1 MKGFT
6 SQEKLNDQYYATF
19 LPVGSGKVAIDMAPK
34 ALFPISLTAETP
46 VSSRLARGT
55 DGNKSKQLIEIT
67 AHGMREG
74 DVLRFITGPLINTE
88 SVVVGVI
95 DANTLVLGN
104 IIADATTSTCLKM
117 RHVTLTLDE
126 NGSLVTTSGPI
137 QYILDSVAEQVEEDT
152 VTPANNR
159 ALPTRSFVNVDGV
172 QEEVKID
179 TATPA
184 NTQPMPSGLFFMR
197 DGIAT
202 PVAKDT
208 VTPGNTRPIPMELV
222 STTGVEATFNVTTG
236 DLNIQTTH
244 TGLSPDSMQIGN
256 GTNLMAVN
264 ASLQAEVHDTDAN
277 AALVTLNA
285 VDFATQ
291 TTLAAL
297 LTELDLKA
305 DLTETQPV
313 SIAAAFPI
321 PTGASTEAKQDAE
334 IVILTSL
341 NGKDFATAAKQDTAQ
356 TRLDLLATEA
366 KQDTIIANQGTA
378 QTRLDLLATEAKQD
392 TLQLKVD
399 TLATEAKQDDMIVE
413 LTAIKT
419 AVEASI
425 DTVEDYYKRDFTGS
439 PLTTASSWV
448 TLRALAAAIKKIS
461 ITNNSGN
468 ELLIRNQATN
478 KSIIVGQGAVFAAS
492 LIGAIADVIEIL
504 ALGADAVD
512 GIIYINFEG

>member
-55 DGNKSKQLIEIT
+55 DGNKSKQLIEVT

-236 DLNIQTTH
+236 DLNIQTSH
-244 TGLSPDSMQIGN
+244 TGISPDSIQIGD

-285 VDFATQ
+285 KDFATQ

-297 LTELDLKA
+297 LTELELKA

-313 SIAAAFPI
+313 SIAASIPL
-321 PTGASTEAKQDAE
+321 PTGAS
-334 IVILTSL
+334 
-341 NGKDFATAAKQDTAQ
+341 
-356 TRLDLLATEA
+356 TEA

-392 TLQLKVD
+392 DIITELQTLNANALDILDQIDATIIDTSVTNIPASASLPLQLV
-399 TLATEAKQDDMIVE
+399 
-413 LTAIKT
+413 
-419 AVEASI
+419 AS
-425 DTVEDYYKRDFTGS
+425 TVAD
-439 PLTTASSWV
+439 
-448 TLRALAAAIKKIS
+448 IKKILV
-461 ITNNSGN
+461 IEDIGEFMGLYTG
-468 ELLIRNQATN
+468 
-478 KSIIVGQGAVFAAS
+478 AAS
-492 LIGAIADVIEIL
+492 SEVLKAVLPLGGGEVEMLIPSGTRVSIRHMKNSVINGNSNL
-504 ALGADAVD
+504 A
-512 GIIYINFEG
+512 INFLG